1 MNINN
6 IKNNPVAI
14 GVLALV
20 VGLVIGYICGDRRDF
35 RGDWHKGSRG
45 AYEYGMHGAMNGMM
59 MGVSGKAGD
68 DLDRAF
74 LEGMIVHH
82 EGAISMSQ
90 ELLRG
95 TQRPELIKLGNE
107 IISAQTKEI
116 EMMKG
121 WKAEWFK

>member
-1 MNINN
+1 MNH

-14 GVLALV
+14 GLLAV
-20 VGLVIGYICGDRRDF
+20 IFGLICGYALADKNDRRGHW
-35 RGDWHKGSRG
+35 GDKGG
-45 AYEYGMHGAMNGMM
+45 IYEYGMHGAMNGMM

-90 ELLRG
+90 ELLKG

-107 IISAQTKEI
+107 IITAQTKEI